1 MGYIYK
7 NDAHVKAHKKHEDI
21 VFDDK
26 LHNQQVK
33 EYKEQFSKKSL
44 EHLRMKHVY
53 LTEKRQKEL
62 IGSLTLDDKILYGTI
77 LNDEEETIQILKDSD
92 IEELDGNLTFGEKSY
107 EDGVEVFNNNKY

>member
-1 MGYIYK
+1 MGYT
-7 NDAHVKAHKKHEDI
+7 
-21 VFDDK
+21 
-26 LHNQQVK
+26 LHDQQAK

-44 EHLRMKHVY
+44 AHLRMKYVY

-62 IGSLTLDDKILYGTI
+62 IGSLTLDDKILYGSV

>member
-7 NDAHVKAHKKHEDI
+7 NDAHVKSHKKHEDS
-21 VFDDK
+21 VLDDS
-26 LHNQQVK
+26 LHQQQAK

-62 IGSLTLDDKILYGTI
+62 IGSLTLEDKIFYGII
-77 LNDEEETIQILKDSD
+77 LNEEEETIQILKDSD
-92 IEELDGNLTFGEKSY
+92 IEELDGNLKFGDKSF